1 MSADKLAYNW
11 SHLVMS
17 LRVKMLSILDVVLRV
32 PPLFIMDSILIHCL
46 SSIQPI
52 FHNNNHN
59 NNHMITTINTI
70 NDNKLNSNIIADN
83 ILKLNSN
90 IMNTNASDWN
100 RLMTSINA
108 SKLDATDD
116 EEDVLAISLSTSSIV
131 WVTLYL
137 QAFVMAFSLFLLS
150 TRHLLSIYVWLASI
164 GVILWSYISNEEYNK
179 YVFSIR
185 HSTLAFEIISFNFS
199 AIFRFVANYLFQV
212 FLAICFCFASKTS
225 QNVLPKRLVGITFIA
240 PNIISLIPAIPS
252 VILAVAPVISA
263 AIALLYI
270 ILNLV
275 TNIRQIF
282 ITIYSEIQWSR
293 TIVRNYGL
301 YTLLESQWIRLHVPQ
316 VLRVFWLTRLTE
328 QAVFLIAD
336 STHKEYMSTG
346 IIGLTFE
353 SRIFW
358 SNVKQLMVRGCETIV
373 AVLGMTSVLSGV
385 SHQIGC
391 LMQSFLLVED
401 PEDRSI
407 GTVSAILF
415 FILALQTGLTGL
427 EPEKRFLRLYRNLC
441 LLFTAILHFIHNMVS
456 PLLFSLSASRNM
468 SINRHGRALIV
479 CAFLIAFPMY
489 FLIYLWTHHAVST
502 WLLAVSAFSIEVVI
516 KVIISLLIYGLF
528 MIDAFRTSMWEQ
540 LDDYVYYIRSTG
552 NSIEFIFGIFLFF
565 NGAWILLFES
575 GGTIRALMMCI
586 HAYFNIWLQ
595 AKAGWKTFMKRRHAV
610 YKINSLPEAS
620 EEQLRNFDDVCAI
633 CYQEL
638 TTARITKCN
647 HYFHGVC
654 LRKWLYVQDM
664 CPLCHETLYN
674 INDTNDPN
682 DSTNDNIMNNMD
694 GVGGQAGQAGHD
706 HND

>member
-1 MSADKLAYNW
+1 MA
-11 SHLVMS
+11 
-17 LRVKMLSILDVVLRV
+17 LRVRMLSILDVVLRV

-46 SSIQPI
+46 ATIQPI
-52 FHNNNHN
+52 LHNNN
-59 NNHMITTINTI
+59 NHIMTTTMTTTPDNRFNT
-70 NDNKLNSNIIADN
+70 NIINDN
-83 ILKLNSN
+83 ILKLNN
-90 IMNTNASDWN
+90 NMNHSSEDWKIV
-100 RLMTSINA
+100 MTSING
-108 SKLDATDD
+108 SKLSVDEDD
-116 EEDVLAISLSTSSIV
+116 DMLSMNFSTLSVV
-131 WVTLYL
+131 WITVYI
-137 QAFVMAFSLFLLS
+137 QAFIMAFSLFLLS

-179 YVFSIR
+179 Y
-185 HSTLAFEIISFNFS
+185 
-199 AIFRFVANYLFQV
+199 
-212 FLAICFCFASKTS
+212 
-225 QNVLPKRLVGITFIA
+225 NVIPKRLVGITFIA

-252 VILAVAPVISA
+252 VFLAVSPVISA

-270 ILNLV
+270 
-275 TNIRQIF
+275 
-282 ITIYSEIQWSR
+282 IQWSR

-336 STHKEYMSTG
+336 STHKEYLSTG

-358 SNVKQLMVRGCETIV
+358 SNIKQLMVRGCETIV

-427 EPEKRFLRLYRNLC
+427 DPEKRFLRLYRNLC

-479 CAFLIAFPMY
+479 CLFLIAFPMY

-516 KVIISLLIYGLF
+516 KVSEHPNSPLFSHLFSHSHICLIFQVIISLLIYGLF

-595 AKAGWKTFMKRRHAV
+595 AKAGWKTFIKRRHAV
-610 YKINSLPEAS
+610 HKINSLPEAS

-674 INDTNDPN
+674 INDGNDPN
-682 DSTNDNIMNNMD
+682 DPNDNTNDNLMNNIE
-694 GVGGQAGQAGHD
+694 GVGGQAAAHE